1 MTHERCVQFNRFMIE
16 VMGTHTHT
24 QHSLSFIFRSILGS
38 RGRLRCQ
45 RHHPK
50 SSIGSLDRVQTR
62 KKNCCQ
68 AFSSGIQ
75 LKIVGCVCFSIGWLY
90 IYFPVCLFVSLSV
103 CVCRQVCCYCGLFP
117 CHLRST
123 LTQRLATFKQRAN
136 IMRCWKKKKSKKNSA
151 GNVEKIDTQS
161 GGIQSSISR

>member
-1 MTHERCVQFNRFMIE
+1 VPATSPKKFHRLSGPRSNKKKELLP
-16 VMGTHTHT
+16 
-24 QHSLSFIFRSILGS
+24 SLFVGYSIKKS
-38 RGRLRCQ
+38 RL
-45 RHHPK
+45 
-50 SSIGSLDRVQTR
+50 
-62 KKNCCQ
+62 
-68 AFSSGIQ
+68 
-75 LKIVGCVCFSIGWLY
+75 
-90 IYFPVCLFVSLSV
+90 CLFFYRLVIYIFPRVFVSISFCV